1 MAYAFRFPDEVTI
14 LISSMRDWRL
24 EDVKKKGGTSS
35 RLGLVPFSI
44 SNHTAEFQ
52 PRELRPCTYWI
63 TVRTRYIHDRVWITC
78 LIDNEFSGTIE
89 HDWAN
94 GICKGNEEFE
104 KRHGNHVYACPLSAW
119 PPPEYEDDEYSDDS
133 ESDY

>member
-1 MAYAFRFPDEVTI
+1 MAYVFRFPDVVTD
-14 LISSMRDWRL
+14 LISSMRDWKL
-24 EDVKKKGGTSS
+24 EDVKKKGGTPS

-78 LIDNEFSGTIE
+78 LIDNEFPEQLNTIGLMVS
-89 HDWAN
+89 ARGMKN
-94 GICKGNEEFE
+94 L
-104 KRHGNHVYACPLSAW
+104 KRGMENTSMPAR
-119 PPPEYEDDEYSDDS
+119 
-133 ESDY
+133 